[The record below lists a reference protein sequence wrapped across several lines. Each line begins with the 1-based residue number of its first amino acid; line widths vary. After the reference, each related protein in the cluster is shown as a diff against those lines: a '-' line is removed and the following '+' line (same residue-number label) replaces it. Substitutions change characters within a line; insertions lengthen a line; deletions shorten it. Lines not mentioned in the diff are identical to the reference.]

1 MNRSTLGLFV
11 GAVASVLFAALFV
24 VGNPL
29 TDRASATTIPMV
41 FPLEFRV
48 TVRHDYLA
56 PRVGHLHQG
65 TDLMAAKMTKELAC
79 VSGTV
84 TLRVGSYNGVPEYSL
99 WLAGD
104 DGHGYFYIHINN
116 DTPGTDDGKGGLQ
129 NAFAPGLVSGAHVEQ
144 GQHIAYVGDSGNA
157 EGTGPHLH
165 FEIHGTTSMSS
176 PSLDPYDS
184 LVNAPLAD
192 GTPPPPPPSTP
203 NGTRFQQNSANIVY
217 SGKWVT
223 FTTSGA
229 SGGSYKY
236 ADSTANASLWFTGT
250 RLDLI
255 ATKGYTQGKARVSVD
270 GGDAV
275 LVDLYSST
283 TLRQQTVWSTGTSPG
298 YAQGYRLLS
307 GQPHAAG
314 GPTRVN
320 IDAVDVQGSLIAPP
334 PSGVSVTR
342 YQQNN
347 TNILYSGKWLNF
359 ITSGASGG
367 NYIYAD
373 STAAASIWFTGTKLD
388 LIATKGYTQGKARV
402 SVDGGTPVLVDL
414 YNATTLRQQKV
425 WSTGSLAQGTHKVT
439 ISWTGQAHTPGGTTR
454 VNIDA
459 VDVMGT
465 LVKAGP

>member
-1 MNRSTLGLFV
+1 MLRGLVV
-11 GAVASVLFAALFV
+11 GAVASIVLAALVV

-84 TLRVGSYNGVPEYSL
+84 TLRVGTYNGVPEYSL
-99 WLAGD
+99 WLVGD

-116 DTPGTDDGKGGLQ
+116 DTPGTDDGKGGLKY
-129 NAFAPGLVSGAHVEQ
+129 AFAPGLVSGAHVEQ

-165 FEIHGTTSMSS
+165 FEIHETTSMSS
-176 PSLDPYDS
+176 PSMDPYDS

-192 GTPPPPPPSTP
+192 GTLPPPPPSTP
-203 NGTRFQQNSANIVY
+203 NGTRFQQNNTNIVY
-217 SGKWVT
+217 TGKWVT
-223 FTTSGA
+223 FVTSGA
-229 SGGSYKY
+229 SGGSYAY
-236 ADSTANASLWFTGT
+236 ADSTAGASVWFTGT
-250 RLDLI
+250 QLDLI

-270 GGDAV
+270 GGDSV

-283 TLRQQTVWSTGTSPG
+283 TLRQQRVWSTGPL
-298 YAQGYRLLS
+298 AQGTHKVTISWTGLAHTS
-307 GQPHAAG
+307 GGA
-314 GPTRVN
+314 TRVN

-347 TNILYSGKWLNF
+347 TNIAYSGKWMNF

-367 NYIYAD
+367 SYAYAD
-373 STAAASIWFTGTKLD
+373 STAGASIWFSGTKLD

-402 SVDGGTPVLVDL
+402 SVDGGAPVLVDL
-414 YNATTLRQQKV
+414 YNPTTLRQQKV
-425 WSTGSLAQGTHKVT
+425 WSTGTLAQGTHKVT
-439 ISWTGQAHTPGGTTR
+439 ISWTGLAHASGGTTR

-459 VDVMGT
+459 VDVTGT
-465 LVKAGP
+465 LVKAGL